1 MFKELKAMELY
12 NLKKSDPE
20 AYKRYI
26 DAFKQQPEQK
36 RARRE
41 RAEYVEQEKRRIYDE
56 GISPTVK
63 KTITL
68 KKIPKVPKVPT
79 KKMIKSD
86 KVLKELDELM
96 KDVDNIIAN
105 HSKST
110 KTTKPTKTTESSTKK
125 TKTKTYYVKL
135 INKIDKESMTNFW
148 VLCNM
153 KKFEPMTNI
162 KKNEIISY
170 LKKSPDTW
178 NKLIANINLIHNIK
192 TKNYDNAS
200 NDKEIFTISIN
211 VYQINDNGN
220 IDTNASDSWKLVVNY
235 TKGEFEDKLPT
246 HTKTITNVKNM
257 LKLVEKKKIVSDMIG
272 LTYTEF
278 IDAFNK
284 LKAKKQSVVKD
295 SNNEN
300 PKPKPKPKPK
310 LMTKKAE
317 KDIIKMVNNE
327 IREVKKIVK
336 EHNPKPKTAKPKLTE
351 EEKLANREAK
361 KEATRLRNIEKKAN
375 EKRIKAEAKAK
386 LEAHKKEVQAEKE
399 KIERAKV
406 RKSKEIDELKSDFT
420 MFRRYVKYLPTPE
433 EARSLEGKKLQSAKD
448 YADEARQYYK
458 NAVDTY
464 KRYKNEGLI
473 EKAELDK
480 LIELFEVKHYLNV
493 LNEVSNI
500 LE

>member
-1 MFKELKAMELY
+1 
-12 NLKKSDPE
+12 
-20 AYKRYI
+20 
-26 DAFKQQPEQK
+26 
-36 RARRE
+36 
-41 RAEYVEQEKRRIYDE
+41 
-56 GISPTVK
+56 
-63 KTITL
+63 
-68 KKIPKVPKVPT
+68 
-79 KKMIKSD
+79 
-86 KVLKELDELM
+86 
-96 KDVDNIIAN
+96 
-105 HSKST
+105 
-110 KTTKPTKTTESSTKK
+110 
-125 TKTKTYYVKL
+125 
-135 INKIDKESMTNFW
+135 
-148 VLCNM
+148 
-153 KKFEPMTNI
+153 
-162 KKNEIISY
+162 
-170 LKKSPDTW
+170 
-178 NKLIANINLIHNIK
+178 
-192 TKNYDNAS
+192 
-200 NDKEIFTISIN
+200 
-211 VYQINDNGN
+211 
-220 IDTNASDSWKLVVNY
+220 
-235 TKGEFEDKLPT
+235 
-246 HTKTITNVKNM
+246 M

>member
-1 MFKELKAMELY
+1 M
-12 NLKKSDPE
+12 
-20 AYKRYI
+20 
-26 DAFKQQPEQK
+26 
-36 RARRE
+36 
-41 RAEYVEQEKRRIYDE
+41 
-56 GISPTVK
+56 
-63 KTITL
+63 
-68 KKIPKVPKVPT
+68 
-79 KKMIKSD
+79 KSD
-86 KVLKELDELM
+86 KLLKELDELM

-110 KTTKPTKTTESSTKK
+110 KPKAEPKAKTTVSSTKK
-125 TKTKTYYVKL
+125 TKPKTYYVKL

-170 LKKSPDTW
+170 LKKSPNTW

-192 TKNYDNAS
+192 TKDYDNAS
-200 NDKEIFTISIN
+200 NDKEIFTININ

-246 HTKTITNVKNM
+246 YAKTITNVKNM
-257 LKLVEKKKIVSDMIG
+257 LKLV
-272 LTYTEF
+272 
-278 IDAFNK
+278 
-284 LKAKKQSVVKD
+284 
-295 SNNEN
+295 
-300 PKPKPKPKPK
+300 
-310 LMTKKAE
+310 
-317 KDIIKMVNNE
+317 
-327 IREVKKIVK
+327 
-336 EHNPKPKTAKPKLTE
+336 
-351 EEKLANREAK
+351 
-361 KEATRLRNIEKKAN
+361 EKKAN

-458 NAVDTY
+458 NAVDKY